1 MQMAQEPQA
10 AVDVIYKVLE
20 AEKIFVSPRIANEA
34 QQAFNKAK
42 SGLAWKITDALDRAG
57 LLRKP
62 K

>member
-10 AVDVIYKVLE
+10 AVDVIYEVLE

-42 SGLAWKITDALDRAG
+42 SGLAWKIADALDRAG

>member
-1 MQMAQEPQA
+1 
-10 AVDVIYKVLE
+10 VDVIYKVLE

-34 QQAFNKAK
+34 QQAFDKAK